1 VVLVDMKKLL
11 QGIVVDI
18 VKSDEYRV
26 DEEDTK

>member
-1 VVLVDMKKLL
+1 VLVDMKKLL

>member
-1 VVLVDMKKLL
+1 VLVGVKKLL

>member
-1 VVLVDMKKLL
+1 VVLVGMKKLL

>member
-1 VVLVDMKKLL
+1 VVLVGVKKLL

-18 VKSDEYRV
+18 VKLDEYRV

>member
-1 VVLVDMKKLL
+1 VVLVGVKKLL